1 MTLGVCKRDRIKRRA
16 DKAWRSVW
24 HRQMLQPPRSGISI
38 DNQYVV
44 VFGNDVSCVGQS
56 DSKTKPSNDGGSNG

>member
-1 MTLGVCKRDRIKRRA
+1 MTLGVCKRDRIQRRA
-16 DKAWRSVW
+16 DKVWRSAW
-24 HRQMLQPPRSGISI
+24 HRQMLQEPRTGISI

-44 VFGNDVSCVGQS
+44 VFGNDVSCVGRS